1 MEHLVQYIYIISAGL
16 FILSLKWMNH
26 PASSRHGVFA
36 GEIGMLL
43 AIIGTFIGFPGPV
56 TAGVNAVGV
65 AFVAN
70 WPWIISALVIG
81 IAVGIPIAYIMP
93 MTAVPQRT
101 ALSHACGALAAALV
115 GTAEFYQR
123 QGNNA
128 AELRGFIIV
137 ALVVETL
144 LGYLTFTGSL
154 MAMGKLQEVLPQRPI
169 TYRNQNAVNFVLFAI
184 AAALAVWM
192 AIDPTQTQLFPIF
205 AGLAL
210 LFGVLLIIP
219 IGGADMPTVIAIL
232 NSYAGLSA
240 CAMGFALNNRLLVVA
255 GALDGSS
262 GLILSIIMCKAMNRS
277 FTNVLF
283 GAFGQ
288 VQVSTGK
295 TEQRSYRSA
304 SAEEAASILEA
315 ASSVIIVPGYGLA
328 VAQAQHKIRELFDS
342 LTKRGVEVKFG
353 IHPVAGRM
361 PGHMN
366 VLLAE
371 ADIPYDKLVEMDDIN
386 GDFPQCDVALVIGAN
401 DVTNPK
407 ARTDKGSPIYGMPIL
422 DVDKAR
428 TVMVI
433 KRSMNPGFA
442 GIDNDLYYLDKTL
455 MLFGDAKAFVSEL
468 VKELPARAAA

>member
-1 MEHLVQYIYIISAGL
+1 
-16 FILSLKWMNH
+16 
-26 PASSRHGVFA
+26 
-36 GEIGMLL
+36 
-43 AIIGTFIGFPGPV
+43 
-56 TAGVNAVGV
+56 
-65 AFVAN
+65 
-70 WPWIISALVIG
+70 
-81 IAVGIPIAYIMP
+81 
-93 MTAVPQRT
+93 
-101 ALSHACGALAAALV
+101 
-115 GTAEFYQR
+115 
-123 QGNNA
+123 
-128 AELRGFIIV
+128 
-137 ALVVETL
+137 
-144 LGYLTFTGSL
+144 

-169 TYRNQNAVNFVLFAI
+169 TYRNQNAVNFLLFAI
-184 AAALAVWM
+184 AT
-192 AIDPTQTQLFPIF
+192 AIGVRLIFVPTDTFLFPIF
-205 AGLAL
+205 AALAL

-240 CAMGFALNNRLLVVA
+240 CAMGFVLSNNLLVVA

-288 VQVSTGK
+288 VQASSQKV
-295 TEQRSYRSA
+295 EQRSYRSA
-304 SAEEAASILEA
+304 SAEEAAQILES

-328 VAQAQHKIRELFDS
+328 VAQAQHKIRELYDN
-342 LTKRGVEVKFG
+342 LMRRGVDVKFG

-371 ADIPYDKLVEMDDIN
+371 ADIPYDRLVEMDEIN
-386 GDFPQCDVALVIGAN
+386 GDFPQTDVALVIGAN

-407 ARTDKGSPIYGMPIL
+407 ARTDKSSPIYGMPIL
-422 DVDKAR
+422 DVDKAH

-442 GIDNDLYYLDKTL
+442 GIDNDLYYMDRTL
-455 MLFGDAKAFVSEL
+455 MLFGDAKGFVSEI

>member
-1 MEHLVQYIYIISAGL
+1 MSHLVNYIYIFSAAM
-16 FILSLKWMNH
+16 FVMSLKWMNS
-26 PASSRHGVFA
+26 PATARRGVFA
-36 GEIGMLL
+36 GEIGMLMAVTGTLL
-43 AIIGTFIGFPGPV
+43 AHQVFNWQWVLSAMLIGT
-56 TAGVNAVGV
+56 
-65 AFVAN
+65 
-70 WPWIISALVIG
+70 
-81 IAVGIPIAYIMP
+81 AVGIPIAYIMP

-101 ALSHACGALAAALV
+101 AMSHACGALAAALV
-115 GTAEFYQR
+115 GTAEFYREPNQPKYI
-123 QGNNA
+123 
-128 AELRGFIIV
+128 LV
-137 ALVVETL
+137 ALMIETL
-144 LGYLTFTGSL
+144 LGFLTFTGSL

-169 TYRNQNAVNFVLFAI
+169 TYKNQNVINLVLFAI
-184 AAALAVWM
+184 AAGLGVRL
-192 AIDPTQTQLFPIF
+192 ILVPTDAWIFPVF

-219 IGGADMPTVIAIL
+219 IGGADMPTVIALL

-240 CAMGFALNNRLLVVA
+240 CAMGFVLGNKLLVIA

-277 FTNVLF
+277 FANVLF

-288 VQVSTGK
+288 IQTKAAHVD
-295 TEQRSYRSA
+295 QRPVHSA
-304 SAEEAASILEA
+304 SPEEAASILEA

-328 VAQAQHKIRELFDS
+328 VAQAQHKIRELYDA
-342 LTKRGVEVKFG
+342 LTRRGVDVKFG

-371 ADIPYDKLVEMDDIN
+371 ADIPYDRLFAMEDIN
-386 GDFPQCDVALVIGAN
+386 GEFGQCDVALVIGAN
-401 DVTNPK
+401 DVTNPA
-407 ARTDKGSPIYGMPIL
+407 ARTDKSSPIYGMPIL

-442 GIDNDLYYLDKTL
+442 GIDNPLYYSDKTL
-455 MLFGDAKAFVSEL
+455 MLFGDAKAFVSEII
-468 VKELPARAAA
+468 KDLPARVAA